1 MINSSYFSK
10 DKHLLRNNVGT
21 ITSYKTSKQWGSGC
35 ESVDRVVASYT
46 KSPWF
51 ESSHQQKNILNMYFL
66 EKTKIK
72 KKKPGMAHFIST
84 VVLRP
89 MFLKSSFVVRINC
102 MPLGRHVI
110 NIL

>member
-51 ESSHQQKNILNMYFL
+51 ESSHQQKNILNMYFCREDENK
-66 EKTKIK
+66 EKETGNG
-72 KKKPGMAHFIST
+72 PFY
-84 VVLRP
+84 
-89 MFLKSSFVVRINC
+89 INSC
-102 MPLGRHVI
+102 VEANVSEI
-110 NIL
+110 